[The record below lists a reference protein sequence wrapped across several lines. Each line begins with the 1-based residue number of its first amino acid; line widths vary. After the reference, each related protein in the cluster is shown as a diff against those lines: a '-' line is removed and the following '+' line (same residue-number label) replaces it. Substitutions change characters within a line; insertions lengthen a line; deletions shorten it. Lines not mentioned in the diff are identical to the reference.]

1 MMSEPQLSSA
11 PGRPPARDDRGF
23 LDFEDR
29 WVVVTGASSGIG
41 RAVAIEL
48 ARHGARLIL
57 VGRNAGRL
65 AETAAALGGAD
76 HRELVLDLARHDLIA
91 AAIADARRDTGL
103 LYGLCHAA
111 GIVETRP
118 LSTNTVQVVQS
129 QLDVNVL
136 AGLELARAVC
146 RRDAMSPEG
155 GSVLFIASIYGWVG
169 MPGQIGYCATKGA
182 LAAAARAM
190 AIELARRRIRVN
202 TLSPGLVLTQMTE
215 EALGKLSS
223 EQVDKLKGAYP
234 LGVGRPED
242 VARAA
247 VFLLA
252 PSTGWITGVDLP
264 VDGGY
269 TAQ

>member
-1 MMSEPQLSSA
+1 MSEPHLSSTPTTA
-11 PGRPPARDDRGF
+11 PSRSDRGF
-23 LDFEDR
+23 LDFGGR

-41 RAVAIEL
+41 RAVAVEL
-48 ARHGARLIL
+48 ARHGAKTIL
-57 VGRNAGRL
+57 VGRNAEQL
-65 AETAAALGGAD
+65 AETASALGGAD
-76 HRELVLDLARHDLIA
+76 HRALVLDLTRHDLIA
-91 AAIADARRDTGL
+91 AAIAETRRDTGL

-111 GIVETRP
+111 GVVETRP
-118 LSTNTVQVVQS
+118 LPNNTVQVVQS
-129 QLDVNVL
+129 QMDVNVL

-146 RRDAMSPEG
+146 RRDAILPEG
-155 GSVLFIASIYGWVG
+155 GSVLFISSVYGWVG

-202 TLSPGLVLTQMTE
+202 TISPGLVLTKMTDA
-215 EALGKLSS
+215 ALGKLSP
-223 EQVDKLKGAYP
+223 QQAGKLKDAYP
-234 LGVGRPED
+234 LGVGQPED

-252 PSTGWITGVDLP
+252 PGTGWITGVDLP

>member
-1 MMSEPQLSSA
+1 MMLEPQFSSA
-11 PGRPPARDDRGF
+11 TAPSRSDRGF
-23 LDFEDR
+23 LDFEGR

-48 ARHGARLIL
+48 ARHGARTIL
-57 VGRNAGRL
+57 VGRNAGQL
-65 AETAAALGGAD
+65 AETASALGGAD
-76 HRELVLDLARHDLIA
+76 HRTLVLDLARHDLIA
-91 AAIADARRDTGL
+91 AAIADARKDTGL

-111 GIVETRP
+111 GLVETRP

-129 QLDVNVL
+129 QMDVNVL
-136 AGLELARAVC
+136 AGLELARSVC
-146 RRDAMSPEG
+146 RRDAILPEG
-155 GSVLFIASIYGWVG
+155 GSVLFISSVYGWVG

-182 LAAAARAM
+182 LASAARAM

-202 TLSPGLVLTQMTE
+202 TISPGLVLTKMTDA
-215 EALGKLSS
+215 ALAKLSPP
-223 EQVDKLKGAYP
+223 QVDKLKDAYP
-234 LGVGRPED
+234 LGVGQPED

-252 PSTGWITGVDLP
+252 PGTGWITGVDLP

>member
-1 MMSEPQLSSA
+1 MLESQMSSA
-11 PGRPPARDDRGF
+11 PGASPAQGDRSF

-41 RAVAIEL
+41 RAIAIEL
-48 ARHGARLIL
+48 AAHGARLVL
-57 VGRNAGRL
+57 VGRDADRL
-65 AETAAALGGAD
+65 AETAAALPGVD
-76 HRELVLDLARHDLIA
+76 HRKLVLDLVRHDRIA
-91 AAIADARRDTGL
+91 TAIADVAKDTGP

-118 LSTNTVQVVQS
+118 LPSNTVQVVQS

-136 AGLELARAVC
+136 AGLELARCVC
-146 RRDAMSPEG
+146 RRDIMAAAG
-155 GSVLFIASIYGWVG
+155 GSILFISSVYGRVG

-182 LAAAARAM
+182 LAAATRAM

-202 TLSPGLVLTQMTE
+202 ALSPGLILTKMTE
-215 EALGKLSS
+215 QALAKLSP
-223 EQVDKLKGAYP
+223 EQVEKLKGGYP
-234 LGVGRPED
+234 LGVGQPQD

-252 PSTGWITGVDLP
+252 PGTGWITGVDLA